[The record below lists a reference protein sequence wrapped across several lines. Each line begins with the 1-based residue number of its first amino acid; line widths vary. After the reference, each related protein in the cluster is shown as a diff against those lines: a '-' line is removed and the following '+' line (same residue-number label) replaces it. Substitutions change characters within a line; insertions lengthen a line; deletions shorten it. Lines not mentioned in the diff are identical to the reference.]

1 MKYKVGDK
9 VIIREWD
16 DMEREFGVDF
26 GGDIKA
32 KCCFVRSMREYCGK
46 KMTIGG
52 ITGEGNYTM
61 VNGDGW
67 IFSADTFKKN
77 NNQKIVITTD
87 GTETLA
93 RLYEGDKVVKKATA
107 KRSPDDTF
115 DFNVGAK
122 LAFERLMNEAKNT
135 LTFREKLKQEQP
147 EKVDESFGGGCLGCP
162 KDYGY
167 INEICPRGKT
177 VKNCRECWDRAI
189 PEDKAKKRGE
199 KPLKFEVGK
208 QYIGFNIKGDE
219 LVIKI
224 TRQDNKRSIIKY
236 YYEIVRGKDYGVDC
250 FQEDSEFAKRF
261 KPYDPPKYY
270 NGKVVCVKSAFT
282 CFWTV
287 GKVYEI
293 KDGIVRADDG
303 THRNGITKENLKHIG
318 DDRNEFIPLV
328 E

>member
-9 VIIREWD
+9 VIVREWE
-16 DMEREFGVDF
+16 DMEKEFGTDRD
-26 GGDIKA
+26 GDINA
-32 KCCFVRSMREYCGK
+32 KCIFVKSMREHCGK
-46 KMTIGG
+46 SVT
-52 ITGEGNYTM
+52 ITGFTSEGNYWVKESM
-61 VNGDGW
+61 F
-67 IFSADTFKKN
+67 IFSEDTFEKKHH
-77 NNQKIVITTD
+77 QKIVITTD
-87 GTETLA
+87 GAETLA
-93 RLYEGDKVVKKATA
+93 RLYDGDKVVKKAVA
-107 KRSPDDTF
+107 KCSPDDTF

-122 LAFERLMNEAKNT
+122 LAFERLMNEQKKP
-135 LTFREKLKQEQP
+135 LTFREKLKQEHP
-147 EKVDESFGGGCLGCP
+147 DYVGERWGGGCKSCP
-162 KDYGY
+162 SSYGY
-167 INEICPRGKT
+167 EEKYHCGTGTYEEKKCT
-177 VKNCRECWDRAI
+177 ACWSRVI
-189 PEDKAKKRGE
+189 PEEKPKE
-199 KPLKFEVGK
+199 KPLKFEIGK
-208 QYIGFNIKGDE
+208 QYIGFNVKGDE

-236 YYEIVRGKDYGVDC
+236 YYEIVRGKDYGSNC

-303 THRNGITKENLKHIG
+303 TRRDGITKENLKHIG